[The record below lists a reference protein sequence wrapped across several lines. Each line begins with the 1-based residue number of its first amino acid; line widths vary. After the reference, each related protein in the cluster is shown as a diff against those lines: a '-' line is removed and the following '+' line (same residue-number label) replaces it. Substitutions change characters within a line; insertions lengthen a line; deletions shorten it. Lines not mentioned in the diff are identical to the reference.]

1 MRNTLRRPALIIFFL
16 VSVGVL
22 AFGGGQ
28 GGSGTP
34 PAAAPGEKT
43 TLLIAMMANPG
54 ITDYEDNYLTQYMEK
69 LHNINLDFY
78 MLPQASNEAATKVAL
93 MVSSGDLTDILLTG
107 GLSREAILNYGTN
120 GAFIPLNKYFND
132 PAKTKNFLTVPAED
146 RKVLLDG
153 ITSADG
159 NIYTLARYSLNPWNF
174 TPYRIYINREWI
186 EKLGLKMPANTD
198 ELRTILTAFRDRD
211 PNGNGKKDEIPI
223 YGQYSGSYGEN
234 VVVTLINS
242 FLFYYP
248 GNLALDASGNRV
260 VAPFVDPAFRKAL
273 VYISGLCKDEL
284 LAGSVFTDNTQQF
297 KALLN
302 NDPPLVG
309 FTSAGSNGNWTNA
322 VANKNL
328 AQLDMIGPIPGP
340 EGKAFTP
347 RSTFVP
353 DAFGI
358 ITSKCAKP
366 DAAWAL
372 LESFYDQKNGAVAL
386 CGEEGV
392 DWSKKPEDL
401 DKAINGYID
410 LGVIP
415 RAGIVEINDRWN
427 GPPHNKTWHD
437 INPIYRGLD
446 MTYGRVGLTNPYDP
460 NNRVSQFGA
469 IHYKLY
475 TGKYPEKILP
485 FLRYSLDDAQALS
498 EPITNVNEYV
508 KQAIAEFVSGTRDIN
523 SDSAWNTYLK
533 DLNNM
538 GLEQWL
544 KAAQTAYER
553 QK

>member
-1 MRNTLRRPALIIFFL
+1 MRDNSKGLALAFIFM
-16 VSVGVL
+16 VL
-22 AFGGGQ
+22 AGGLFGGGQ
-28 GGSGTP
+28 SGAGT
-34 PAAAPGEKT
+34 PAAAAGGKP
-43 TLLIAMMANPG
+43 TLLIAMMANSY

-69 LHNINLDFY
+69 LHNVNLDFY
-78 MLPQASNEAATKVAL
+78 MLPQVANEAATKIAL
-93 MVSSGDLTDILLTG
+93 MVSSNDLTDILLSG
-107 GLSREAILNYGTN
+107 GLTRETILNYGSN

-132 PAKTKNFLTVPAED
+132 PAKTKNFFTIPAED
-146 RKVLLDG
+146 RGVLLDG

-174 TPYRIYINREWI
+174 TPYRIYINRAWL

-198 ELRTILTAFRDRD
+198 ELRTVLAAFRDRD
-211 PNGNGKKDEIPI
+211 PNGNGRKDEIPV

-234 VVVTLINS
+234 IVVALINS
-242 FLFYYP
+242 FLFYTP
-248 GNLALDASGNRV
+248 GNLALDASGSKV
-260 VAPFVDPAFRKAL
+260 VAPFADPAFRKAL
-273 VYISGLCKDEL
+273 VYISGLYKEGL
-284 LAGSVFTDNTQQF
+284 LGSSLFTDNTQQF
-297 KALLN
+297 RALLN

-309 FTSAGSNGNWTNA
+309 LTSAGSNGNWTSA
-322 VANKNL
+322 VTNKNL
-328 AQLDMIGPIPGP
+328 AQLDLIGPIPGP
-340 EGKAFTP
+340 DGKAFTP
-347 RSTFVP
+347 RSVFVP

-358 ITSKCAKP
+358 ITSKCANP
-366 DAAWAL
+366 DAAWTL

-401 DKAINGYID
+401 DKAVNGVVD

-415 RAGIVEINDRWN
+415 RAGIVEINDRWS

-475 TGKYPEKILP
+475 AGKHPEKLLP
-485 FLRYSLDDAQALS
+485 LLRYSLDDAQTLS
-498 EPITNVNEYV
+498 EPITNVNEYI
-508 KQAIAEFVSGTRDIN
+508 KQAVAEFVTGTRDIN
-523 SDSAWNTYLK
+523 NDGAWNAYTR

-538 GLEQWL
+538 GLERWL
-544 KAAQTAYER
+544 KAAQATYDR